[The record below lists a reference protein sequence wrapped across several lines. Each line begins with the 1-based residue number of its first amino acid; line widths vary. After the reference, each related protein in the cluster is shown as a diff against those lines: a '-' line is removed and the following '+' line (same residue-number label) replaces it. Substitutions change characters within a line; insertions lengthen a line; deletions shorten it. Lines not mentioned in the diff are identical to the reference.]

1 MAAPKAS
8 KGSKE
13 TRHIKLLAQ
22 GTYIM
27 NISTITTVI
36 IIIIPIINIIA
47 LLPAS
52 GSHTHHGEG
61 GVCVLVSGLRFKQD
75 RAPRLVPLS
84 RGGASMPGLGADGS
98 QGGEGLRASAE
109 RPLSL
114 P

>member
-1 MAAPKAS
+1 M
-8 KGSKE
+8 
-13 TRHIKLLAQ
+13 RHIKLLAH
-22 GTYIM
+22 GTYII

-52 GSHTHHGEG
+52 GSHTHHGESG
-61 GVCVLVSGLRFKQD
+61 GCVCWSQGSDLSKIQPLAV
-75 RAPRLVPLS
+75 RAPRLVPPS
-84 RGGASMPGLGADGS
+84 RGGASMPGLGTDGS